1 LPQAINPRTD
11 IISVRR
17 IQNGREI
24 GLFARWNKLRE
35 QLHMTLSNF
44 HSLTAAKVLAP
55 LCAVFIWGILSTSA
69 HAQNAKLFPSP
80 AILPTIKPAPDSQT
94 DDLVPIA
101 KTTILPKDRTLFVRA
116 MQQVKRRRWR
126 SARTIAA
133 EAESQLPRKIVDWIY
148 MRQPGANVSFL
159 ERAAFISANP
169 SWPLIAELR
178 RRAED
183 AIDRDV
189 PATALTAWFAAQ
201 PPSTAS
207 GVLAYA
213 RALRAGGNAIRAAEV
228 IRRAWVEGLSGRNQE
243 RAILKEFGESLSAEN
258 HWERIDRLLYIGYA
272 TTAERALKFVD
283 RDHQLLARA
292 RIALVRSR
300 SGVDAAIARV
310 PAQLQNDPGLLY
322 DRVKWRRQRGRENEA
337 RELIPEFPLGGP
349 RPDLWWRERRI
360 LARDALTSGNP
371 SEAYKLA
378 KYHGATDALS
388 VSEAEWLAGWIALR
402 YLKDGEAAL
411 PHFEKVYDSV
421 LMPVSLSRGAYWTG
435 RAAEFLGRADI
446 AEEWYLRAGAY
457 PTTYYGQLGIAR
469 LKEGAIPQLPQDPI
483 PTQDERDAFES
494 NELTQAVKLLLLTD
508 EKVYQR
514 HFAQALAAS
523 TGFGSI
529 RHLTVEMTSRL
540 ARPDIG
546 VWVSRRAAAD
556 KITLLKYGYPAP
568 FYDYPSAPEKALILA
583 ISRQESNFDPTAR
596 SHAGARGLMQLMPA
610 TARNVSRAARVRYTR
625 DRLTSDPAYNLK
637 IGSRYLA
644 SLVRSFDGS
653 YVLAAAAYNAG
664 PNRAR
669 RWIRRYGDPRQPDTD
684 AIDWIENIPFSETRN
699 YVQRVME
706 NLIVYRA
713 ILAGVYNVPQTLEA
727 ELVNSR

>member
-1 LPQAINPRTD
+1 M
-11 IISVRR
+11 
-17 IQNGREI
+17 
-24 GLFARWNKLRE
+24 FARWNKLRE
-35 QLHMTLSNF
+35 QLHMNLSNF
-44 HSLTAAKVLAP
+44 HKLTAAKVLA
-55 LCAVFIWGILSTSA
+55 LVCAIFFWGLYSA
-69 HAQNAKLFPSP
+69 SVQAQSAIFFPSP
-80 AILPTIKPAPDSQT
+80 AILPTLKPAPESQA
-94 DDLVPIA
+94 DDLVPVEITSVSPA
-101 KTTILPKDRTLFVRA
+101 DRALFLRA
-116 MQQVKRRRWR
+116 MRQVKRRRWT

-133 EAESQLPRKIVDWIY
+133 EAESPIPRKIVDWIY
-148 MRQPGANVSFL
+148 MRQPGANVDFL
-159 ERAAFISANP
+159 ERTGFITANP
-169 SWPLIAELR
+169 SWPLVGELR

-183 AIDRDV
+183 SIDQSV
-189 PATALTAWFAAQ
+189 PATALTAWFARQ

-207 GVLAYA
+207 GALAYA
-213 RALRAGGNAIRAAEV
+213 RALRTGGNAIRAAEV
-228 IRRAWVEGLSGRNQE
+228 IRRAWADGLSGRSEE
-243 RAILKEFGESLSAEN
+243 REILKEFGESLSVED

-272 TTAERALKFVD
+272 TTAERALKLVD

-292 RIALVRSR
+292 RVALIRSR

-310 PAQLQNDPGLLY
+310 PPHLQNDAGLIY
-322 DRVKWRRQRGRENEA
+322 DRVRWRRQRGRESEA
-337 RELIPEFPLGGP
+337 RELIPQFPLDGP

-360 LARDALTSGNP
+360 LARDALANGDLSV
-371 SEAYKLA
+371 AYNLA
-378 KYHGATDALS
+378 KHHGATDALS

-402 YLKDGEAAL
+402 YLKDGETAL

-421 LMPVSLSRGAYWTG
+421 LTPVSLSRGAYWTG
-435 RAAEFLGRADI
+435 RAAEFLGRSDI

-469 LKEGAIPQLPQDPI
+469 LKEGVIPQLPQDPV
-483 PTQDERDAFES
+483 PTHDEIVAFES

-529 RHLTVEMTSRL
+529 RHLTAELASRL

-556 KITLLKYGYPAP
+556 KITLLKYGYPVP
-568 FYDYPSAPEKALILA
+568 FYDYPDAPEKALILA

-610 TARNVSRAARVRYTR
+610 TARTVSRAARVRYTR
-625 DRLTSDPAYNLK
+625 GKLTSDPAYNLK
-637 IGSRYLA
+637 IGSRYLN
-644 SLVRSFDGS
+644 SLVRSFEGS

-664 PNRAR
+664 PSRAR
-669 RWIRRYGDPRQPDTD
+669 RWIRRYGDPRQPGTD

-713 ILAGVYNVPQTLEA
+713 TLAGVHSVSQKLEA
-727 ELVNSR
+727 ELANTR